1 MPFGLSAR
9 LRRDLGS
16 GVPFGLSARLRR
28 DLTGS
33 GLRWSSALGTHG
45 LVADYHTRARVDC
58 KADPPTLAGP
68 PLSRAM
74 LSSGP
79 TPAVRAYVAWILR
92 NGRLVWIAAL
102 LLAIPATIR
111 TASLYR
117 HLKSDLEELLP
128 RESPSVRALD
138 EMRARL
144 PGMQYLGVVVDTG
157 TAENLAAGE
166 RLLDDLAVRVRAY
179 PPGQVREVRT
189 GSAAERRFVEAHAP
203 LYVDLDDL
211 EEIHRRIEARRDY
224 EVEKESGSL
233 LDESEPPPPLEMQ
246 DIEDRYDRKVSDK
259 KSESG
264 RFSDAK
270 AHVTLLFLE
279 AGEFTTGAD
288 KSRALLERVQG
299 DVKALG
305 GMAAYAPG
313 MRVGYSSD
321 VAIAVEELDA
331 LEADLSISSVVVIA
345 LEIAVIV
352 FYFRWWRAIAVLFP
366 PLLLATAYAFG
377 VASLPPAN
385 VTDLNSNT
393 AFLGSIIVG
402 NGINVGIVLL
412 ARYRE
417 ARRSGLGVEDAI
429 AVGVWGA
436 RLGTLA
442 AAFAAAASYA
452 SLILTEFRGFRQFG
466 IIGCAGMVASWA
478 TAFVLMPP
486 LLRWLDQD
494 VPVARQGQAIMGRV
508 VAVVERWPVPI
519 VGIAVALTVASAVLV
534 SRFDVS
540 SQLEHDFSK
549 LRRVDTWENGDG
561 YWAKKVDTLL
571 GRYLTPTVVLTDS
584 TDAAKAAEKDIRA
597 KVEHG
602 VLEPMVA
609 SVRGADDVLPKDQQA
624 KLAVVADIREALTP
638 KIRSLLSDERRKK
651 LDEILGPEDLVA
663 LRSEDLPRS
672 FTAGLRERDGTIG
685 RTVLV
690 YPRPSDTLWRAQA
703 IHDYVAALR
712 ASGGRVAGS
721 IPLSDDIIASISRDA
736 PIASLASLLGVVVIV
751 LLVLRGRPAA
761 LYVIGSLFVGVL
773 WLGGATMLLGVKI
786 NFCNFVAYPITF
798 GIGVDY
804 AVNVMTRYVQ
814 DGERDVT
821 GAVRSTG
828 AAVGL
833 CSLTTIIG
841 YSSLLL
847 AKNRALYLFGLTAV
861 LGEVAC
867 LTAAVVALPALL
879 VAVRTWRSKGSR
891 SGTAVATPEAD
902 R

>member
-1 MPFGLSAR
+1 MP
-9 LRRDLGS
+9 
-16 GVPFGLSARLRR
+16 P
-28 DLTGS
+28 
-33 GLRWSSALGTHG
+33 
-45 LVADYHTRARVDC
+45 
-58 KADPPTLAGP
+58 
-68 PLSRAM
+68 
-74 LSSGP
+74 SSGP
-79 TPAVRAYVAWILR
+79 TPALRAYVAWVLR
-92 NGRLVWIAAL
+92 WGWLLWGIAI
-102 LLAIPATIR
+102 LLAVPATVR
-111 TASLYR
+111 TVSLYR

-128 RESPSVRALD
+128 RDSRSVRALD
-138 EMRARL
+138 EMRARI
-144 PGMQYLGVVVDTG
+144 PGLQYLGVVVDTG
-157 TAENLAAGE
+157 TPENLAAGE
-166 RLLDDLAVRVRAY
+166 RLLDDLAARIRAY
-179 PPGQVREVRT
+179 PPGEVREVRT
-189 GSAAERRFVEAHAP
+189 GSQAERKFVEAHAP
-203 LYVDLDDL
+203 LYVDVEDL
-211 EEIHRRIEARRDY
+211 REVLRRIEARRDY
-224 EVEKESGSL
+224 EVSKESGSL
-233 LDESEPPPPLEMQ
+233 LDESEPPPSLEMQ
-246 DIEDRYDRKVSDK
+246 DIEDKYDKKVSDK
-259 KSESG
+259 KNETG
-264 RFSDAK
+264 RFSDAPS
-270 AHVTLLFLE
+270 HITLLFVE

-288 KSRALLERVQG
+288 RSRALLEHVQA
-299 DVKALG
+299 DIRDLG
-305 GMAAYAPG
+305 GPGAYAPG

-331 LEADLSISSVVVIA
+331 LEADLSVSSIVVIA

-352 FYFRWWRAIAVLFP
+352 LYFRWWRAIPVLFP
-366 PLLLATAYAFG
+366 PLLLATVYAFG
-377 VASLPPAN
+377 LASLPPAN
-385 VTDLNSNT
+385 VSDLNSNT

-417 ARRSGLGVEDAI
+417 ARRSGLGIDEAL
-429 AVGVWGA
+429 AVGIWGA

-466 IIGCAGMVASWA
+466 YIGGAGMVASWV

-486 LLRWLDQD
+486 LLKWLDRD
-494 VPVARQGQAIMGRV
+494 VRVRSSGLGIMGRV
-508 VAVVERWPVPI
+508 VAVVERWPVAV
-519 VGIAVALTVASAVLV
+519 VGVALAATVMSALLV

-540 SQLEHDFSK
+540 KQLEHDFSK

-561 YWAKKVDTLL
+561 YWGRKVDNLL

-584 TDAAKAAEKDIRA
+584 PEAAAAAERDIRD
-597 KVEHG
+597 KVDHG

-638 KIRSLLSDERRKK
+638 RIRSLISEARRKK
-651 LDEILGPEDLVA
+651 LDEILGPEDLA
-663 LRSEDLPRS
+663 PLRAEELPRS
-672 FTAGLRERDGTIG
+672 FTAGLRERDGALG
-685 RTVLV
+685 KTVLV
-690 YPRPSDTLWRAQA
+690 YPRPSDTLWKAQA
-703 IHDYVAALR
+703 IHEYVETLR
-712 ASGGRVAGS
+712 ASGGRVSGS

-736 PIASLASLLGVVVIV
+736 PIASLASFVGVIVIV

-833 CSLTTIIG
+833 CSMTTIIG

-879 VAVRTWRSKGSR
+879 VALRTWKGKR
-891 SGTAVATPEAD
+891 AAVAGTAASAAPDAD
-902 R
+902 A